1 MNELDAY
8 VEVHS
13 STPAP
18 KRGVT
23 PVCVSV
29 CAHTHTLLLH
39 LEARMLTNRHA
50 L

>member
-29 CAHTHTLLLH
+29 CLCVCVCGDGT
-39 LEARMLTNRHA
+39 
-50 L
+50 

>member
-8 VEVHS
+8 VEARS

-23 PVCVSV
+23 PVCVCLCV
-29 CAHTHTLLLH
+29 CLCVCGDGT
-39 LEARMLTNRHA
+39 
-50 L
+50 